1 MHILESNSI
10 PKYTKI
16 IIVRLI
22 KLKDEVEVFM
32 FFLIEGGSGKRC
44 KRLAGNKFNLLI
56 RQHSNKQMQKSVVVV
71 FNLLVLPQHR
81 LKARSWI
88 LNSDV

>member
-32 FFLIEGGSGKRC
+32 FFLIEGESGKRC

-56 RQHSNKQMQKSVVVV
+56 KDNIQINKCKKV
-71 FNLLVLPQHR
+71 LLFF
-81 LKARSWI
+81 
-88 LNSDV
+88 

>member
-1 MHILESNSI
+1 MLESNSI

-32 FFLIEGGSGKRC
+32 FFLIEGESGKRY
-44 KRLAGNKFNLLI
+44 KRLTGNKFNLLI
-56 RQHSNKQMQKSVVVV
+56 KDNIQINKCKKVLLLFLICWSCHSTG
-71 FNLLVLPQHR
+71 
-81 LKARSWI
+81 
-88 LNSDV
+88 

>member
-1 MHILESNSI
+1 MHIFESYSI
-10 PKYTKI
+10 SKYTKI
-16 IIVRLI
+16 VIVKLV
-22 KLKDEVEVFM
+22 KLKGEVEAFM
-32 FFLIEGGSGKRC
+32 ISLIEGESGERC

-56 RQHSNKQMQKSVVVV
+56 KDNIQINKCKKKIF
-71 FNLLVLPQHR
+71 FNLLVLPQHH